1 LSQGEQLGKIGPSA
15 AKDVHSPPC
24 VGDFESVTH
33 EQFDP

>member
-1 LSQGEQLGKIGPSA
+1 VRGTSA